1 MRANYRR
8 WRAEVVGWVLFPA
21 FLVLT
26 FPGLAMAQFG
36 GPAPVRFT
44 EAIEHQIRGSIEL
57 TGSVESRRAS
67 TVASEVAGVVV
78 ELSAREG
85 ETVRVGQ
92 PLAKLRQRNILLRFR
107 ASEGE
112 LEEARARLKLATAS
126 RQRAEDLH
134 AEEVLSVQ
142 QLDDAMSE
150 FEAWKGRVAQLEAD
164 LARLEDDLARTTI
177 RAPFSGVVVAEH
189 TAQGEWLSAGGA
201 VAEMVD
207 VTTVELGLEVPEQYF
222 SGLAVGESVEI
233 VFDALAGAVVEGR
246 VRAVIPSADPRA
258 RTFPVKVDIPND
270 TRAIGV
276 GMLGR
281 AQLSV
286 GQSQPVVAV
295 PKDALVSQGRDQK
308 IFVIDAENKARAV
321 PVQTGGSVG
330 GWIAVTGAVSAGDQV
345 IVRGNERLQPGA
357 EVVGESIEYELP

>member
-1 MRANYRR
+1 MRVSCRCQPVDRILCLA
-8 WRAEVVGWVLFPA
+8 ALG
-21 FLVLT
+21 LT
-26 FPGLAMAQFG
+26 LPSLALAQFG
-36 GPAPVRFT
+36 GPAAVRFT
-44 EAIEHQIRGSIEL
+44 EAIDLRIRGSIEL

-85 ETVRVGQ
+85 DTVRVGQ
-92 PLAKLRQRNILLRFR
+92 PLAKLRQRNILLRFQ
-107 ASEGE
+107 ASQGE

-142 QLDDAMSE
+142 QLDDALSE

-207 VTTVELGLEVPEQYF
+207 VTTLELGLEVPEQYF
-222 SGLAVGESVEI
+222 SGLAVGETVEI
-233 VFDALAGAVVEGR
+233 VFDALAGAQVEGR

-270 TRAIGV
+270 AGAIGV

-281 AQLSV
+281 AQLPV
-286 GQSQPVVAV
+286 GESRSAVAV
-295 PKDALVSQGRDQK
+295 PKDALVSQGRNQM
-308 IFVIDAENKARAV
+308 IFVIDAENTARAI
-321 PVQTGGSVG
+321 PVETGGSVG
-330 GWIAVTGAVSAGDQV
+330 GWVAVTGAVSAGDQV

-357 EVVGESIEYELP
+357 EVVGEPIEYELP